1 MASSVRVW
9 LFSVLLVLSVVY
21 SACGD
26 EAGEEEAPSAVLTLD
41 AANFSLRRSPSTPL
55 SSLNSYAPWCGHCK
69 RLEPEY
75 EKAASI
81 LSKHDPPIVLAKV
94 DANDEANKDIAS
106 AYEVRGFPTL
116 KILRNE
122 GKNIQD
128 YKGPREADGI
138 VEYLKKQA
146 GPASFEIKSSE
157 DISNLIGDKKIFI
170 IGLFEGYA
178 GEEFEN
184 YTIVAEKLRADYD
197 FSHTSDSELLRR
209 GDAGVKAPI
218 VRLFKPFDE
227 LFVDFQDFDVDALK
241 SFIET
246 ASIPVVTTFDKD
258 PLNHPYLMKF
268 FNNPNAKAMLFV
280 NFSEVYFD
288 SFKTTF
294 YDVAKSYKGTKISFL
309 LGDLD
314 ASKGAFQYFGLK
326 EDQVPLILLQD
337 SDGEKFLKS
346 DLEPDQIGAWLKEY
360 LDGNLTPFK
369 KSEPIPEV
377 NNEPVKFY
385 LNFMLRGCGHCKE
398 LAPIL
403 DEVAVSLQADSDVI
417 IAKMDATAN
426 DVPKNFDVAGYPTLY
441 FVSATGK
448 LVQYEGGRTAEDII
462 NFIKENK
469 DALAEPVKHDFV
481 KDEL

>member
-1 MASSVRVW
+1 MSGVKSS
-9 LFSVLLVLSVVY
+9 LLVVMPYEDFY
-21 SACGD
+21 SMD
-26 EAGEEEAPSAVLTLD
+26 L
-41 AANFSLRRSPSTPL
+41 
-55 SSLNSYAPWCGHCK
+55 CGHCK

-106 AYEVRGFPTL
+106 AYE
-116 KILRNE
+116 
-122 GKNIQD
+122 
-128 YKGPREADGI
+128 
-138 VEYLKKQA
+138 
-146 GPASFEIKSSE
+146 
-157 DISNLIGDKKIFI
+157 
-170 IGLFEGYA
+170 IGLFEEYA

-184 YTIVAEKLRADYD
+184 YIIVAEKLRADYD

-314 ASKGAFQYFGLK
+314 ASKGAFSILALK
-326 EDQVPLILLQD
+326 KIKFPL
-337 SDGEKFLKS
+337 SFFKT
-346 DLEPDQIGAWLKEY
+346 
-360 LDGNLTPFK
+360 DGNLTPFK
-369 KSEPIPEV
+369 KVRANSEV
-377 NNEPVKFY
+377 NNEPVKVVVADSLHDVVFKSGKNVLLEFY
-385 LNFMLRGCGHCKE
+385 APWCGHCKE